1 MSVDEY
7 GSSPPDHSTRHR
19 PFFCERADAIGSD
32 HTVFEISTIDASHC
46 RRQAACD
53 FSQVTAGFTDE
64 PSLTA
69 LTEHMSSFYWWH
81 RLLVAQTSRSAEPH
95 SQTDSEWQRQ
105 YDDRMAYKLV
115 TIAQDGTSM
124 RKMRNSCLAFRRTT
138 LPLFLFIVF
147 ATSPLEFTRL
157 INIDHVSTC
166 LSRDNILLGS

>member
-69 LTEHMSSFYWWH
+69 MTEHMSSFYFLRCGLRQRTEPTSASAPPCSSMLHFQLWSGNRLGINEAPRLSRWH
-81 RLLVAQTSRSAEPH
+81 RPPDPLNHTHSRRPDLRGEVLGMTEPLDR
-95 SQTDSEWQRQ
+95 SQCR
-105 YDDRMAYKLV
+105 
-115 TIAQDGTSM
+115 
-124 RKMRNSCLAFRRTT
+124 
-138 LPLFLFIVF
+138 LFLVVD
-147 ATSPLEFTRL
+147 RQ
-157 INIDHVSTC
+157 
-166 LSRDNILLGS
+166 